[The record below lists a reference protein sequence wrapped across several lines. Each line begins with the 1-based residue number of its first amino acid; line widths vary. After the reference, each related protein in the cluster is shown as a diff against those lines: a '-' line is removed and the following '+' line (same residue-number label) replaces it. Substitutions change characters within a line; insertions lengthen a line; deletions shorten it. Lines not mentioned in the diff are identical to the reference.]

1 MPMQVYKKW
10 DVKCRHLRN
19 IIGILEINDDYITN
33 WFLCNTLLKFIYC

>member
-1 MPMQVYKKW
+1 MIDYIIKSYEI
-10 DVKCRHLRN
+10 LRN